1 MDFFKILNNSS
12 IWLWNGRVGRLN
24 YFVNFYLF
32 FQSIVVLFMFPFKFS
47 NMNLGSVNWYVILL
61 VFLPLWVISTYA
73 GCCGLAKRVHDFNM
87 TLLKYSL
94 WFLLPISF
102 IFVAAVLTVI
112 SQQYEIKYLFLPV
125 IVLGLL
131 AVVSLWIWGLYPLFK
146 KGDIAENRFGIP
158 DNKVKYLWIKVVFA
172 VVVYAVNI
180 GIDVFVA
187 IDSVKNLQQ

>member
-1 MDFFKILNNSS
+1 
-12 IWLWNGRVGRLN
+12 
-24 YFVNFYLF
+24 
-32 FQSIVVLFMFPFKFS
+32 
-47 NMNLGSVNWYVILL
+47 MNLGSVNWYVILL

>member
-1 MDFFKILNNSS
+1 
-12 IWLWNGRVGRLN
+12 
-24 YFVNFYLF
+24 
-32 FQSIVVLFMFPFKFS
+32 MFPFKFS